1 MVFTYGDNEFVCNWM
16 LLILLDIYV
25 QDIDLPLTITPLSL
39 SLYIYI
45 SLHKYP
51 HKLLNHAFTSFPK
64 PHTYIPNPP
73 KKIMLPPTSLPSLLP
88 LITTPWTPHLLA
100 SINDHQLKVAKIDG
114 AFIFHAHEE
123 SDELFY
129 LLDGRL
135 VLELEVNET
144 ALPSVTEDNGVSKGG
159 PEGDVEASKVVSKDK
174 DKEVVGA
181 NGKRIQSVEMSP
193 GDVFVVPR
201 GVRHRPVA
209 RAATILMVERE
220 GTVNT
225 GGEGGH
231 RTAGVRE
238 GRRGV

>member
-1 MVFTYGDNEFVCNWM
+1 
-16 LLILLDIYV
+16 
-25 QDIDLPLTITPLSL
+25 
-39 SLYIYI
+39 
-45 SLHKYP
+45 
-51 HKLLNHAFTSFPK
+51 
-64 PHTYIPNPP
+64 
-73 KKIMLPPTSLPSLLP
+73 MLPPTSLPSLLP

-123 SDELFY
+123 SNELFY

-174 DKEVVGA
+174 DREVVA
-181 NGKRIQSVEMSP
+181 AIGKRIQSVEMSP

-225 GGEGGH
+225 GGEEGD
-231 RTAGVRE
+231 RTVGVRE

>member
-1 MVFTYGDNEFVCNWM
+1 M
-16 LLILLDIYV
+16 
-25 QDIDLPLTITPLSL
+25 
-39 SLYIYI
+39 
-45 SLHKYP
+45 
-51 HKLLNHAFTSFPK
+51 
-64 PHTYIPNPP
+64 
-73 KKIMLPPTSLPSLLP
+73 
-88 LITTPWTPHLLA
+88 
-100 SINDHQLKVAKIDG
+100 
-114 AFIFHAHEE
+114 
-123 SDELFY
+123 
-129 LLDGRL
+129 
-135 VLELEVNET
+135 
-144 ALPSVTEDNGVSKGG
+144 
-159 PEGDVEASKVVSKDK
+159 EASKVVSKDK